1 MLHATDAP
9 GYSINIWLYKFL
21 SVNQIKRSVAML
33 YHLAMKNLHLVKV
46 HGIFCNFESGST
58 FVVVHIERVLNCL
71 WARTE
76 LVSTCAECA
85 YVGSVENVA
94 TTSCVC

>member
-1 MLHATDAP
+1 MAVPRREPKRFAKFLVVKLLRRTISMLHATDAP

-21 SVNQIKRSVAML
+21 SLNQIKRSVATL

-58 FVVVHIERVLNCL
+58 LVIVHIE
-71 WARTE
+71 
-76 LVSTCAECA
+76 
-85 YVGSVENVA
+85 
-94 TTSCVC
+94 